1 MERLNNARPR
11 IVFLGTPTFAVAS
24 LDALLKA
31 GYQIVAVVTAPDKP
45 AGRGLQ
51 MHASAVKQ
59 YAVANNIPVLQ
70 PTNLKSENF
79 LNELKSFNADLQV
92 VIAFRMLPEAVW
104 NMPANGTINLHA
116 SLLPDYRGAAP
127 INWAIM
133 NGEKESG
140 VTTFKLKHEIDTGD
154 LLLQERVDIKEGMN
168 AGQLH
173 DVLMDLG
180 ARIVVQT
187 VAGVLENA
195 LYPIPQSSISTKI
208 APKISTSTCLI
219 DWEKSGAI
227 IRQQILGLSPY
238 PGAISKLN
246 NKIIKIFDCSFSP
259 KHHENKAGEIT
270 TDYKTQLGYYC
281 SDGIIYLKEIQLEGK
296 KRMFVNDFLKGY
308 RPI

>member
-1 MERLNNARPR
+1 MERLNKPR

-31 GYQIVAVVTAPDKP
+31 GYHIVAVVTAPDKP

-51 MHASAVKQ
+51 LQASAVKQ

-70 PTNLKSENF
+70 PTNLKNESF
-79 LNELKSFNADLQV
+79 LHELKSFEADLQV
-92 VIAFRMLPEAVW
+92 VIAFRMLPEVVW
-104 NMPANGTINLHA
+104 NMPTLGTINLHA

-127 INWAIM
+127 INWVIM

-140 VTTFKLKHEIDTGD
+140 VSTFKLKHEIDRGD
-154 LLLQERVDIKEGMN
+154 LLLQERVAIKDGMT
-168 AGQLH
+168 AGELH

-187 VAGVLENA
+187 VSGVIETSIS
-195 LYPIPQSSISTKI
+195 PTPQASFSTKI
-208 APKISTSTCLI
+208 APKISTSTCQI
-219 DWEKSGAI
+219 DWEKSGTV

-259 KHHENKAGEIT
+259 KHHENKAGDIT
-270 TDYKTQLGYYC
+270 TDYKNQLGYYC
-281 SDGIIYLKEIQLEGK
+281 SDGVVYLKEIQLEGK
-296 KRMFVNDFLKGY
+296 KRMFVSDFLKGY